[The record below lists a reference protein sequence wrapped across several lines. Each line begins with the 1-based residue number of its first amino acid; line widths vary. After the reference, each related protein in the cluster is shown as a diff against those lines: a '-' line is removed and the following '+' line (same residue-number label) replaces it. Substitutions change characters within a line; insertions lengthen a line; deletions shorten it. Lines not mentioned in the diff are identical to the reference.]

1 MKKAIIFLLCASM
14 LGAVGCME
22 KKMPESKPKTIYYD
36 DNGDPVATPPRK
48 NGEGELE
55 TQPPVPT
62 EPTTPPPTAPE
73 GEFDV
78 DIVRQ
83 NIYIKGQLVQI
94 PVKLGDFPVG
104 WTYTLYDKK
113 EYGIEEGRGMAKM
126 YYCSEYMGTVLLDN
140 CYDGKEDE
148 STVYSISTSESD
160 SNIYGITPRVSTV
173 EDVKAPVGEPDEV
186 QEMEKPFKHMFTY
199 GISEGTDKNGV
210 LRANMLDVSFDE
222 NGVVELVSVY
232 YSMK

>member
-1 MKKAIIFLLCASM
+1 MKKAIILLICASM

-36 DNGDPVATPPRK
+36 ENGNPLPAPPAKEDATVIPV
-48 NGEGELE
+48 
-55 TQPPVPT
+55 QT

-73 GEFDV
+73 GTFDV

-94 PVKLGDFPVG
+94 PVKLGKFPAG
-104 WTYTLYDKK
+104 WTYTLYDRQK
-113 EYGIEEGRGMAKM
+113 YSLEEGRGMAKM
-126 YYCSEYMGTVLLDN
+126 YYCGEEMCTVLLEE

-160 SNIYGITPRVSTV
+160 SNIYGITPGVSTI
-173 EDVKAPVGEPDEV
+173 EDVKAHVGEPDEIDT
-186 QEMEKPFKHMFTY
+186 MDKPFKNMFTY
-199 GISEGTDKNGV
+199 GISEGTDENGV

-222 NGVVELVSVY
+222 NGVAELVSVY
-232 YSMK
+232 YSKK